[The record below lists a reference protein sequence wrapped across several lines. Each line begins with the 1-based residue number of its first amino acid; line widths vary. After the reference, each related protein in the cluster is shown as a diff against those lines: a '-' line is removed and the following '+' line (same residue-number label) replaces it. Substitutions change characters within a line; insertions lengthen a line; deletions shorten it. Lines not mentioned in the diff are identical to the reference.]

1 MSAMR
6 TLLAFL
12 VCLSPSLAEPRVLT
26 LKQAVELASRQS
38 PEVVLARLDEQRAA
52 LEVQAV
58 REPLLPRVFTGS
70 GLAYSSGMPMS
81 IEGATPA
88 VVQAKG
94 VRTLW
99 NRPQGYQVASARE
112 TARAATAASAV
123 VREDAT
129 LRVAA
134 LFLDLE
140 RLARQSEAARR
151 QLEHAQRI
159 EAATR
164 LRAGEGRE
172 TPIEARR
179 AALETARARLRLQQL
194 DSQRKAASLALASA
208 LGLEPAEEI
217 LPAPE
222 DRPAPEIPLEE
233 EASVAAALR
242 EDPEIR
248 RLEAEVAAK
257 NLQARS
263 FRAMRLPRI
272 DLVAQY
278 GLLAKF
284 NNYEKFFNRFE
295 RHNGQLGA
303 SIQIPLFSSSQDEA
317 RAAQA
322 EIEARRLQA
331 QIQQHRRRAET
342 EIRQAWQRLRD
353 AEAARELARMDLDL
367 SREQVSLALARME
380 EGRASLRDLEQARF
394 QEQERWILFY
404 NAVHDLEL
412 ARLELLRRT
421 HTLEAALR

>member
-1 MSAMR
+1 MR
-6 TLLAFL
+6 SVLPLLL
-12 VCLSPSLAEPRVLT
+12 LSLPALAEPRVLT
-26 LKQAVELASRQS
+26 LKQTVELASRQS
-38 PEVVLARLDEQRAA
+38 PEVILARLDEQRAA
-52 LEVQAV
+52 LEVDAV
-58 REPLLPRVFTGS
+58 REPLLPRTYAGS
-70 GLAYSSGMPMS
+70 GLAYTSGMPMS
-81 IEGATPA
+81 MEGATPA

-99 NRPQGYQVASARE
+99 NRPQGYQVAAARE
-112 TARAATAASAV
+112 SARAASAASASA
-123 VREDAT
+123 REDAT

-140 RLARQSEAARR
+140 RAARQSDAARR

-159 EAATR
+159 EASTR
-164 LRAGEGRE
+164 LRAEEGRV
-172 TPIEARR
+172 IALEARR

-194 DSQRKAASLALASA
+194 DSRRKSVSQTLAAA
-208 LGLEPAEEI
+208 LGLDPSEEI
-217 LPAPE
+217 VPAGE
-222 DRPAPEIPLEE
+222 DRPAPEVPLEE
-233 EASVAAALR
+233 ESSVTAALR
-242 EDPEIR
+242 DDPETR

-257 NLQARS
+257 NFHARS
-263 FRAMRLPRI
+263 YRATRLPRI

-284 NNYEKFFNRFE
+284 NNYERFFNRFQ

-303 SIQIPLFSSSQDEA
+303 SIQIPLFTSSQDEA

-322 EIEARRLQA
+322 AIEARRLQT
-331 QIQQHRRRAET
+331 QLQQHRRHVESAT
-342 EIRQAWQRLRD
+342 RQAWQKVRD

-367 SREQVSLALARME
+367 AREQVSLTLARVE

-404 NAVHDLEL
+404 DAVHDLEL

>member
-1 MSAMR
+1 MRSFSAFF
-6 TLLAFL
+6 LLAL
-12 VCLSPSLAEPRVLT
+12 PALAEPRVLT

-52 LEVQAV
+52 LEVAAV
-58 REPLLPRVFTGS
+58 REPLLPRFYAGS

-99 NRPQGYQVASARE
+99 NRPQGYQVAAARESARAASAASASARE
-112 TARAATAASAV
+112 
-123 VREDAT
+123 DAG

-140 RLARQSEAARR
+140 RLARQSDAARR

-159 EAATR
+159 EAAVR
-164 LRAGEGRE
+164 LRAEEGRE

-194 DSQRKAASLALASA
+194 DSQRKSASRALAVA
-208 LGLEPAEEI
+208 LCLEPSEEI
-217 LPAPE
+217 VPAAE
-222 DRPAPEIPLEE
+222 DRPAPEIPLDEE
-233 EASVAAALR
+233 SSVAAALR
-242 EDPEIR
+242 DDPEVR

-257 NLQARS
+257 NLQGRS
-263 FRAMRLPRI
+263 YRAMRLPRI

-284 NNYEKFFNRFE
+284 NNYEQFFNRFE
-295 RHNGQLGA
+295 RHNGQIGA
-303 SIQIPLFSSSQDEA
+303 SIQIPLFASSQDEA

-322 EIEARRLQA
+322 GIEARRLQA
-331 QIQQHRRRAET
+331 QLQQNRRRVESET
-342 EIRQAWQRLRD
+342 RQAWQKVRD
-353 AEAARELARMDLDL
+353 AEAARELARMDLDVA
-367 SREQVSLALARME
+367 REQVSLTLARVE

-404 NAVHDLEL
+404 DAVHDLEL

>member
-1 MSAMR
+1 MR
-6 TLLAFL
+6 NVSWVLLCVLPA
-12 VCLSPSLAEPRVLT
+12 LAGQRMMT
-26 LKQAVELASRQS
+26 LKEAVELASRQS

-52 LEVQAV
+52 LEAQAV
-58 REPLLPRVFTGS
+58 REPLLPRLVAGS

-88 VVQAKG
+88 VVQAKA
-94 VRTLW
+94 VRALW
-99 NRPQGYQVASARE
+99 NRPQGYQVAAARE
-112 TARAATAASAV
+112 TARAAAAGTAAA
-123 VREDAT
+123 REEAA
-129 LRVAA
+129 LRVAV

-140 RLARQSEAARR
+140 RLARQAESVQR

-164 LRAGEGRE
+164 LRAEEGRE
-172 TPIEARR
+172 IPLEARR

-194 DSQRKAASLALASA
+194 DSQRRAASQALAVA
-208 LGLEPAEEI
+208 LGLDPSEEI
-217 LPAPE
+217 LPAGE
-222 DRPAPEIPLEE
+222 ERRAPEVPLEE
-233 EASVAAALR
+233 DSAVAAALR

-263 FRAMRLPRI
+263 WRAMRLPRI

-284 NNYEKFFNRFE
+284 NNYEQFFNRFQ

-303 SIQIPLFSSSQDEA
+303 SILIPVFANSQDTA
-317 RAAQA
+317 RGAQA
-322 EIEARRLQA
+322 EIEARRLEE
-331 QIQQHRRRAET
+331 QIRQRRRRAES
-342 EIRQAWQRLRD
+342 EARQAWRRLQD
-353 AEAARELARMDLDL
+353 AEAARELARLDL
-367 SREQVSLALARME
+367 ELAREQVSATLARLE
-380 EGRASLRDLEQARF
+380 EGRAAVRDLEQARL

-404 NAVHDLEL
+404 DAVHDVEV

-421 HTLEAALR
+421 HMLEAALR

>member
-1 MSAMR
+1 MR
-6 TLLAFL
+6 TLLAL
-12 VCLSPSLAEPRVLT
+12 CLCVFPSLAEPRVLT

-58 REPLLPRVFTGS
+58 REPLLPRMIAGS

-88 VVQAKG
+88 VIQAKA

-99 NRPQGYQVASARE
+99 SRPQGYQIASARE
-112 TARAATAASAV
+112 SARAASAASALA
-123 VREDAT
+123 REDAA
-129 LRVAA
+129 LRIAT

-140 RLARQSEAARR
+140 RLTRQSDAAQR

-164 LRAGEGRE
+164 LRAEEGRVI
-172 TPIEARR
+172 PLDARR

-194 DSQRKAASLALASA
+194 LSQRKSASQSLAMA
-208 LGLEPAEEI
+208 LDLDPSEEI
-217 LPAPE
+217 VPAAE
-222 DRPAPEIPLEE
+222 DRPAPGLPLEE
-233 EASVAAALR
+233 ESSVAAALR
-242 EDPEIR
+242 DDPEIR
-248 RLEAEVAAK
+248 RLEAEVAAR

-263 FRAMRLPRI
+263 YRAMRLPRI

-284 NNYEKFFNRFE
+284 NNYDQFFNRFE

-322 EIEARRLQA
+322 GIDARRLQA
-331 QIQQHRRRAET
+331 QLQQHRRRVESET
-342 EIRQAWQRLRD
+342 RQAWQKVRD

-367 SREQVSLALARME
+367 AREQVSLTLARVE

-394 QEQERWILFY
+394 QEQERWIVFY
-404 NAVHDLEL
+404 DAVHDLEL